1 MAQTARSRSKLD
13 RMDTRLRS
21 DQKRLFEQ
29 AADLQGTT
37 LTDFVLVHL
46 QAAATATIK
55 EAQTL
60 RLRGEDREV
69 FIDAL
74 LNPPKANE
82 FAKAAAVRYRKQVS
96 F

>member
-1 MAQTARSRSKLD
+1 LI
-13 RMDTRLRS
+13 
-21 DQKRLFEQ
+21 EH

-37 LTDFVLVHL
+37 LTNFVLANVL
-46 QAAATATIK
+46 PVAVATIK
-55 EAQTL
+55 ESETL

-69 FIDAL
+69 FINAL

-82 FAKAAAVRYRKQVS
+82 FAKGAAARYKRQVS